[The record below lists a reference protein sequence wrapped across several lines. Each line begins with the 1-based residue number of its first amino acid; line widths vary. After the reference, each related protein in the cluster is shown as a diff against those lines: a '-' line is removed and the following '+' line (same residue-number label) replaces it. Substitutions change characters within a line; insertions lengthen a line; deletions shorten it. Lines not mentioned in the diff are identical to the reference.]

1 MASPAFRIPL
11 IFPNV
16 RKLKGGAINAVCPIC
31 GSSYEARNSRSR
43 FCSAP
48 CRAKYARRRAGRQ
61 RELLA
66 QQTEA
71 IFLGA
76 DPVVLRE
83 LAERARRLIGSV

>member
-1 MASPAFRIPL
+1 M
-11 IFPNV
+11 
-16 RKLKGGAINAVCPIC
+16 NAVCPIC
-31 GSSYEARNSRSR
+31 KNPYEARNSRSR

-48 CRAKYARRRAGRQ
+48 CRAKNTRQRAERQ

-71 IFLGA
+71 IILGA

-83 LAERARRLIGSV
+83 LAERARRLLESV